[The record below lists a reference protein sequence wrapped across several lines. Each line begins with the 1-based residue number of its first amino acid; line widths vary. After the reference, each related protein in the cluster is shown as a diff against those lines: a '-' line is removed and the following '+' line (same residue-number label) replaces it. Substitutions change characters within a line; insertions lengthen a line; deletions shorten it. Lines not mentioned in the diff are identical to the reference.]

1 MLRMLLKEGV
11 VNALHLGRLADSDG
25 IGLRGDFSRPGA
37 VMGPASALFWRVVC
51 EWLKDECTEHGLTAA
66 RRVGQAA
73 EIERSKAEEAND
85 ALEAALPPTVAEMA
99 DIIAKHAAAGT
110 AARFACAQL
119 MQLGAKCLDFA
130 DAAGQSDMSLMLRR
144 LLTDVPTCVRWGG
157 LLQGSCA

>member
-1 MLRMLLKEGV
+1 MRPAAAHCALLP
-11 VNALHLGRLADSDG
+11 ALA
-25 IGLRGDFSRPGA
+25 
-37 VMGPASALFWRVVC
+37 C
-51 EWLKDECTEHGLTAA
+51 
-66 RRVGQAA
+66 
-73 EIERSKAEEAND
+73 
-85 ALEAALPPTVAEMA
+85 
-99 DIIAKHAAAGT
+99 HAAGAAAPRLRASLSQRST